1 MPVGTAPFQYTVFAY
16 LFGNNCLH
24 SAAYQYSNGDKVMG
38 FSRIRFD
45 SETSI
50 PRDWLLDNEEKAQR
64 FLAKFKN
71 SSSQPYCECNENKPG
86 MYIAHRSRYYLARK
100 PGTGSLHSPTC
111 PSFELDQAESGKV
124 SYENNVIRS
133 KRDGTMSLKILAPLS
148 QKVVDRSESA
158 ESDIDA
164 KAPPPAERKPT
175 ERREG
180 MSLSG
185 LLAYLWEEAELNRWY
200 PNFAGHRNW
209 FIARKRLID
218 AAQRIVT
225 KRMNLSDVLYLPEP
239 FKMSEKDE
247 IEKRRNAAYDRI
259 MKNTSSTSKYMVV
272 IGLIRKLNIQ
282 SDSVS
287 IMLAHQKDS
296 LKYWGKKHIVRKLE
310 ATPVSQIVE
319 DENSGVIVYTLMVV
333 SRDDNDVLHIRDIGF
348 LPVDLRM
355 LPSYTKEDFKLTDK
369 LVVEERRFIKTLRY
383 DGHRNKVLPD
393 YFLVDMGEKPVPLAI
408 YRNFASEAEIE
419 ERFEA
424 QKRWKDNYGQYWIW
438 DMENDGD
445 NIPQLV
451 QQSEI

>member
-1 MPVGTAPFQYTVFAY
+1 MS
-16 LFGNNCLH
+16 L
-24 SAAYQYSNGDKVMG
+24 
-38 FSRIRFD
+38 SRIRFD

-64 FLAKFKN
+64 LLAKYRN
-71 SSSQPYCECNENKPG
+71 SDATPYCECSDNNPG
-86 MYIAHRSRYYLARK
+86 MYIAHRSRYYLARN

-111 PSFELDQAESGKV
+111 PSFELDQAESGKT

-133 KRDGTMSLKILAPLS
+133 KGDGTMSLKILTPLS
-148 QKVVDRSESA
+148 QKAVDRSESE

-164 KAPPPAERKPT
+164 KVPPPAEKKAS

-209 FIARKRLID
+209 FIARKRLMD

-225 KRMNLSDVLYLPEP
+225 KRLNLSDVLYLPEP
-239 FKMSEKDE
+239 FKMSDKDE
-247 IEKRRNAAYDRI
+247 IEERRKTAYDRI

-272 IGLIRKLNIQ
+272 IGLVRKLNIQ

-287 IMLAHQKDS
+287 IMLAHQKDT

-310 ATPVSQIVE
+310 ATPVAKIAE
-319 DENSGVIVYTLMVV
+319 DENSNLIVYTLMVV
-333 SRDDNDVLHIRDIGF
+333 SRDENEVLHIRDIGF

-355 LPSYTKEDFKLTDK
+355 LPCYTKEDFKLSEK
-369 LVVEERRFIKTLRY
+369 LVIENRRFIKTLRY
-383 DGHRNKVLPD
+383 DGFRNKVLPEH
-393 YFLVDMGEKPVPLAI
+393 FLVDAGEKPIPLAI
-408 YRNFASEAEIE
+408 YRTFAPEAEIE
-419 ERFEA
+419 ERFES
-424 QKRWKDNYGQYWIW
+424 QKRWKDNYGHYWIW
-438 DMENDGD
+438 DIEKDGES
-445 NIPQLV
+445 IPRLIDA
-451 QQSEI
+451 S